1 MSPLLLMGTRWAAK
15 AAGTE
20 LVRKWFSKGKE
31 KRAMVDMK
39 AWWQSRAVWGGLVAA
54 LAGIGGLFG
63 LNLDEVSQGM
73 VIDAVVQLATVVG
86 ALLAVIGR
94 VRATKKIG

>member
-1 MSPLLLMGTRWAAK
+1 MSLIIGIQWAARLI
-15 AAGTE
+15 GTE
-20 LVRKWFSKGKE
+20 LVKKWFSKGRE
-31 KRAMVDMK
+31 KRAMSGSK
-39 AWWQSRAVWGGLVAA
+39 GWWQSRAVWGGLVAA

-63 LNLDEVSQGM
+63 LNLDEVTQGM
-73 VIDAVVQLATVVG
+73 AVDAAVQLATVVG

>member
-1 MSPLLLMGTRWAAK
+1 MSLIIGIQWVAK
-15 AAGTE
+15 VIGPA
-20 LVRKWFSKGKE
+20 LIRKWFSKGRE
-31 KRAMVDMK
+31 ERIMAGTK

-63 LNLDEVSQGM
+63 LNLDEVTQGM
-73 VIDAVVQLATVVG
+73 AVDAAVQLATVVG
-86 ALLAVIGR
+86 ALMAVIGR